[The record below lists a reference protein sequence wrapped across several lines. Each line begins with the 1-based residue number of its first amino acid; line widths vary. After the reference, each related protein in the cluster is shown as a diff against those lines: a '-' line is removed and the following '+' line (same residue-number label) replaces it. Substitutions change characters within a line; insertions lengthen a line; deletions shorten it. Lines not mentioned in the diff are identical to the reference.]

1 MLEHYYS
8 ILQATCFGYLLESL
22 YQGNSNK
29 YPKHMFYEEIIKHG
43 ICCISFCWLRILYN
57 IKFILMAMSLGTNAV
72 VVTRVHCI
80 YNNHDVTKQKCMD
93 CVEKWHS
100 CVVNTSL
107 DPSSSVMKGC
117 ADMLPFLCS
126 CGYVDYKIRLR
137 LMLVVHVVC

>member
-1 MLEHYYS
+1 
-8 ILQATCFGYLLESL
+8 
-22 YQGNSNK
+22 
-29 YPKHMFYEEIIKHG
+29 
-43 ICCISFCWLRILYN
+43 
-57 IKFILMAMSLGTNAV
+57 MAMSLGTNAV

-93 CVEKWHS
+93 F
-100 CVVNTSL
+100 
-107 DPSSSVMKGC
+107 MKGC